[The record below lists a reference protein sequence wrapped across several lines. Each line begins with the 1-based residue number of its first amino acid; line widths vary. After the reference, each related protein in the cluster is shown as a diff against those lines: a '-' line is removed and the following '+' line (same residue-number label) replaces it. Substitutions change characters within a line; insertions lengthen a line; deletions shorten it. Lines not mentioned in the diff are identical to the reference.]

1 MGGEVR
7 QVWPRYQ
14 VPWPGL
20 PPPHPVWRLSS
31 GQGLV
36 PEALGKDLTQQP
48 CLILEL
54 AKPDPSPAPSSA
66 AQDLSRPAGRCRAG
80 RQEPQDS
87 SFSEAS
93 GLSQGSLSGAPS
105 PGEKSPGEEC
115 SPQRSQRW
123 A

>member
-48 CLILEL
+48 CLVLEL

-66 AQDLSRPAGRCRAG
+66 AQEAAGTCPGLRAAAELAGRSRKIL
-80 RQEPQDS
+80 
-87 SFSEAS
+87 
-93 GLSQGSLSGAPS
+93 LSQRPLD
-105 PGEKSPGEEC
+105 
-115 SPQRSQRW
+115 
-123 A
+123 